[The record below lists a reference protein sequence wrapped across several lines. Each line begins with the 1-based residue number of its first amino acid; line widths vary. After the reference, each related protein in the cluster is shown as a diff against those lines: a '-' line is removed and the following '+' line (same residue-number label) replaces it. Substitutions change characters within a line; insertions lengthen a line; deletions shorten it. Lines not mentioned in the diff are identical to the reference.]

1 MPLSPNQFSAN
12 NFKFAISQPGYENVE
27 FQIQEFSGLGITINV
42 QEQYHMSETL
52 RRPGDNANYNELS
65 LSIIIDDKLYALE
78 QLHTYINWVK
88 NTENNTLTE
97 EPFFTGLLTL
107 YDLKNTSFFEFTLE
121 NCFFSAFADLNFT
134 TSTTENQNLI
144 MSATVS
150 YDYYKVN
157 RVAT

>member
-1 MPLSPNQFSAN
+1 
-12 NFKFAISQPGYENVE
+12 
-27 FQIQEFSGLGITINV
+27 
-42 QEQYHMSETL
+42 MSETL